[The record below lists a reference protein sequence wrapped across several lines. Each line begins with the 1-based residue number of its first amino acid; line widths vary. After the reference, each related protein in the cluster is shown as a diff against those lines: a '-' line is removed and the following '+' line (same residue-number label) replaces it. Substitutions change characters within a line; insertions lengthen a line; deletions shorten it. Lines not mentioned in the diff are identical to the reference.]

1 MCAVYC
7 SRNKH
12 KTLHLLCKETIDF
25 YDESYTKET
34 HNTVFHLYCV
44 GKRVAA
50 YAENYAKNTTLCVS
64 LVLYRKTVTV
74 YAENYAKD
82 TTPYFTCTV

>member
-1 MCAVYC
+1 ML
-7 SRNKH
+7 RIMR
-12 KTLHLLCKETIDF
+12 KTQHRISLVLYRK
-25 YDESYTKET
+25 
-34 HNTVFHLYCV
+34 TVTV
-44 GKRVAA
+44 
-50 YAENYAKNTTLCVS
+50 YAENYAKDTTLCIS